1 MRNED
6 CIAGMQ
12 KIRKK
17 SVDLIIT
24 DPPFAIEFGARK
36 TNYNRKGSRV
46 LQGYGEIA
54 QSEYAK
60 FTHNWMEQAY
70 RTLKESGSMYVFSGW
85 NHLGDILAGLDSAGF
100 TVVNHLVWKYQ
111 FGVVTKRKF
120 VTSHYHCL
128 YVCIDDKKRA
138 FYPFSRFEKK
148 RQRRKRQKP
157 TLCR

>member
-36 TNYNRKGSRV
+36 ANYNRKGSRV

-85 NHLGDILAGLDSAGF
+85 NHLGDILATYSADDYINQKKLSHTCF
-100 TVVNHLVWKYQ
+100 QILLVSC
-111 FGVVTKRKF
+111 TPAP
-120 VTSHYHCL
+120 SSC
-128 YVCIDDKKRA
+128 A
-138 FYPFSRFEKK
+138 
-148 RQRRKRQKP
+148 
-157 TLCR
+157 

>member
-70 RTLKESGSMYVFSGW
+70 RTLKESGSMYDYGMVR
-85 NHLGDILAGLDSAGF
+85 AKAE
-100 TVVNHLVWKYQ
+100 
-111 FGVVTKRKF
+111 
-120 VTSHYHCL
+120 
-128 YVCIDDKKRA
+128 IDFCKWMVDLIITDP
-138 FYPFSRFEKK
+138 PFAR
-148 RQRRKRQKP
+148 
-157 TLCR
+157 

>member
-36 TNYNRKGSRV
+36 ANYNRKGSRV

-60 FTHNWMEQAY
+60 FTNSWMEQAY

-100 TVVNHLVWKYQ
+100 TVVKPSCMEVPVWSCHKAQ
-111 FGVVTKRKF
+111 
-120 VTSHYHCL
+120 
-128 YVCIDDKKRA
+128 VCYLALSLSVCVHR
-138 FYPFSRFEKK
+138 
-148 RQRRKRQKP
+148 
-157 TLCR
+157 

>member
-36 TNYNRKGSRV
+36 ANYNRKGSRV

-70 RTLKESGSMYVFSGW
+70 MTLKERVTSARKNSK
-85 NHLGDILAGLDSAGF
+85 LTDSVNDF
-100 TVVNHLVWKYQ
+100 KQVNHYAHFLL
-111 FGVVTKRKF
+111 TNIATRK
-120 VTSHYHCL
+120 L
-128 YVCIDDKKRA
+128 
-138 FYPFSRFEKK
+138 
-148 RQRRKRQKP
+148 
-157 TLCR
+157 L